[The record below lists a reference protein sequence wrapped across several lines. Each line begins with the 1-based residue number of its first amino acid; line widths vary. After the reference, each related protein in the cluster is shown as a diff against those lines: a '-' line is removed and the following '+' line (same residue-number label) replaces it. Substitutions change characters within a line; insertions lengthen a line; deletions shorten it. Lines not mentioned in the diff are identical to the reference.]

1 MITIIPVAKSSVRPS
16 QITPAPRWPRVVRMG
31 ASEKLLRRAAVR
43 PVDAEKFL
51 VRIRPFPDDA
61 PVGLRGA
68 IQLQRRAP
76 STR

>member
-1 MITIIPVAKSSVRPS
+1 
-16 QITPAPRWPRVVRMG
+16 MG

-51 VRIRPFPDDA
+51 VRIRPLPDDA
-61 PVGLRGA
+61 PVGPRGE
-68 IQLQRRAP
+68 IQLQRRAT